1 MLVQNLYSPEVGSVA
16 LSQLAAVIIGGA
28 VGCVIRWLLGLKLNS
43 FFPSLPPG
51 TLVVNLLGAFIIG
64 AAMAYFMRNPQL
76 DPAWKLLIVTGLCGG
91 MTTFSTFS
99 VEVFTLLQVGNYL
112 WALTSVLVHV
122 VGSLLMTAAGFYLI
136 TLLR

>member
-1 MLVQNLYSPEVGSVA
+1 MGQ
-16 LSQLAAVIIGGA
+16 LSAIMIGGA
-28 VGCVIRWLLGLKLNS
+28 VGCVIRWFFGFKLNS

-91 MTTFSTFS
+91 LTTFSTFS
-99 VEVFTLLQVGNYL
+99 VEVFTLLQAGNYS
-112 WALTSVLVHV
+112 WALGSVLVHV
-122 VGSLLMTAAGFYLI
+122 AGSLLMTAAGFYLI
-136 TLLR
+136 TLLI

>member
-1 MLVQNLYSPEVGSVA
+1 M
-16 LSQLAAVIIGGA
+16 SQLAAVIIGGA
-28 VGCVIRWLLGLKLNS
+28 VGCVIRWFLGLKLNS
-43 FFPSLPPG
+43 VFPSLPPG

>member
-1 MLVQNLYSPEVGSVA
+1 MGQ
-16 LSQLAAVIIGGA
+16 LSAIMIGGA
-28 VGCVIRWLLGLKLNS
+28 VGGVIRWFFGVKLNS

-91 MTTFSTFS
+91 LTTFSTFS

-136 TLLR
+136 TLLA

>member
-1 MLVQNLYSPEVGSVA
+1 MGSVA
-16 LSQLAAVIIGGA
+16 LGQLSAVMIGGA
-28 VGCVIRWLLGLKLNS
+28 VGCVIRWFFGVKLNS

-91 MTTFSTFS
+91 LTTFSTFS
-99 VEVFTLLQVGNYL
+99 VEVFTSLQMGNYI
-112 WALTSVLVHV
+112 WAFTSVLVHV
-122 VGSLLMTAAGFYLI
+122 LGSLFMTAAGFYLI
-136 TLLR
+136 TLLI